1 MIDFEKELESILEN
15 DPLGLLDIKQKKS
28 NAITADERLIESFK
42 EINDYMEQH
51 GKEPSA
57 SREIQERRLFSR
69 LKGLREDP
77 EKAMAL
83 KDHDSFNL
91 LGDIT
96 VSEPPEPPDPSKIKT
111 IDDILEDDALG
122 LLDGIG
128 GSDLVEESD
137 TEEDIFNLKNIP
149 KTIEK
154 PDYVAKRK
162 QCKDFEK
169 FEPLFKQM
177 HSELASKTKKMRP
190 FKSERQIKP
199 STFFILQGMMVYV
212 VTMGEMEL
220 RNFGNFNARLYCVFE
235 NGTESHMLLRSL
247 AAALWKDDNSKQVVA
262 SDDIDMFD
270 ESGEIAIG
278 DKPTGFIYIL
288 RSLSEDPNIKQIEN
302 LYKIGFSSQP
312 VEKRIRRAAQDPT
325 YLMAD
330 VTPLMEFKTYN
341 LNPQKLEKLLHRFF
355 AKCCLNL
362 DVFDND
368 GNRHTPR
375 EWFITPLA
383 VIETAIQLLI
393 TGEIVNYKY
402 DSHKQEIV
410 PK

>member
-1 MIDFEKELESILEN
+1 MIDFEKELENILED
-15 DPLGLLDIKQKKS
+15 DPLGVLDIKPKRA

-51 GKEPSA
+51 GKELSA
-57 SREIQERRLFSR
+57 SRNIQERRLYSR
-69 LKGLREDP
+69 LKGLRENP
-77 EKAMAL
+77 EKALAL
-83 KDHDSFNL
+83 KGYDSFNL

-96 VSEPPEPPDPSKIKT
+96 IPDPPEPPEIKT

-128 GSDLVEESD
+128 GSDPVETSG
-137 TEEDIFNLKNIP
+137 TEEDIFNLKNVP
-149 KTIEK
+149 KVVEK

-162 QCKDFEK
+162 PCRDFEK

-177 HSELASKTKKMRP
+177 HSELASKKKKLRP

-199 STFFILQGMMVYV
+199 SSFFILQGMMVYV
-212 VTMGEMEL
+212 VTMGEREL
-220 RNFGNFNARLYCVFE
+220 GNFGNFNARLYCVFE
-235 NGTESHMLLRSL
+235 NGTESNMLLRSL
-247 AAALWKDDNSKQVVA
+247 AAALWKDENSKQVA
-262 SDDIDMFD
+262 ALDDIEMFD
-270 ESGEIAIG
+270 EAGEIAIG
-278 DKPTGFIYIL
+278 DKPTGYIYIL
-288 RSLSEDPNIKQIEN
+288 RSLSEDPNIKEIEN

-312 VEKRIRRAAQDPT
+312 VTKRIQGAAQDPT

-330 VTPLMEFKTYN
+330 VVPITEFKTYN

-362 DVFDND
+362 DVFDEN
-368 GNRHTPR
+368 GKRYTPR
-375 EWFITPLA
+375 EWFITPLG

-393 TGEIVNYKY
+393 SGEIVNYIY
-402 DSHKQEIV
+402 DSHEQEIV

>member
-1 MIDFEKELESILEN
+1 MIDFEKELENILED
-15 DPLGLLDIKQKKS
+15 DPLGLLDIKPKRS
-28 NAITADERLIESFK
+28 NVITADERLIESFK

-57 SREIQERRLFSR
+57 SRDIQERRLYSR

-77 EKAMAL
+77 GKALAL
-83 KDHDSFNL
+83 KEYDSFNL
-91 LGDIT
+91 LGDI
-96 VSEPPEPPDPSKIKT
+96 SIPDPPGPTEIKT

-128 GSDLVEESD
+128 GIDPVEKSG
-137 TEEDIFNLKNIP
+137 TEEDIFNIKNIP
-149 KTIEK
+149 KVVEK

-162 QCKDFEK
+162 PCKDFEK

-177 HSELASKTKKMRP
+177 HSELASKKKKLRP

-199 STFFILQGMMVYV
+199 SSFFILQGMMVYV
-212 VTMGEMEL
+212 VAIGEKEQ
-220 RNFGNFNARLYCVFE
+220 RSYGNFNARLYCVFE
-235 NGTESHMLLRSL
+235 NGTESNMFLRSL
-247 AAALWKDDNSKQVVA
+247 AAAFWKDENSRQVVA
-262 SDDIDMFD
+262 IDDMEMFD
-270 ESGEIAIG
+270 ETGAISYE
-278 DKPTGFIYIL
+278 DKPTGYIYIL
-288 RSLSEDPNIKQIEN
+288 RSLSEDPNIKAIEN

-312 VEKRIRRAAQDPT
+312 VAKRIQGAAQDPT

-362 DVFDND
+362 DVYDND

-375 EWFITPLA
+375 EWFVVPLHD
-383 VIETAIQLLI
+383 IETAINILI
-393 TGEIVNYKY
+393 NGEIVNYRY
-402 DSHKQEIV
+402 DDKKQEIV
-410 PK
+410 AK

>member
-1 MIDFEKELESILEN
+1 MIDFEKEFENILED
-15 DPLGLLDIKQKKS
+15 DPLGLLDIKPKRS
-28 NAITADERLIESFK
+28 NAITEDERLIESFK

-57 SREIQERRLFSR
+57 SRDIQERRLFSR

-77 EKAMAL
+77 EKSLAL
-83 KDHDSFNL
+83 KDYDSFNL

-96 VSEPPEPPDPSKIKT
+96 VPEPPEPPDPTKIKT

-122 LLDGIG
+122 LLDGISD
-128 GSDLVEESD
+128 SDLVEESG

-162 QCKDFEK
+162 PCKDFEK
-169 FEPLFKQM
+169 FEPLFKQP
-177 HSELASKTKKMRP
+177 HSDLASKKKEVRP
-190 FKSERQIKP
+190 FKSERQIKS

-212 VTMGEMEL
+212 VTMGEKEL

-262 SDDIDMFD
+262 PDDIDMFD

-288 RSLSEDPNIKQIEN
+288 RSLSEDPNIKEIEN

-312 VEKRIRRAAQDPT
+312 VAKRIQGASQDPT

-330 VTPLMEFKTYN
+330 VSLLMEFKTYN

-355 AKCCLNL
+355 AKCCLDL

-368 GNRHTPR
+368 GTRHTPR
-375 EWFITPLA
+375 EWFITPLG

-393 TGEIVNYKY
+393 TGEIINYKY
-402 DSHKQEIV
+402 NSHKQEIV